1 MSDFIEDYI
10 EAVVAIKVVVCIL
23 GNVNSLIALV
33 CVKGYYVSFFRAIFR
48 LLVCYVSVT
57 LKYGRIKIV

>member
-23 GNVNSLIALV
+23 GNVNSLTALV
-33 CVKGYYVSFFRAIFR
+33 SRDIMCLFLDQFSGY
-48 LLVCYVSVT
+48 CYV
-57 LKYGRIKIV
+57 I

>member
-23 GNVNSLIALV
+23 GNVNSLTALV
-33 CVKGYYVSFFRAIFR
+33 CVKGYYVSFFRPIFR
-48 LLVCYVSVT
+48 CLLCYLSMN

>member
-23 GNVNSLIALV
+23 GNVNSLTALV
-33 CVKGYYVSFFRAIFR
+33 CVKGYYVSFLDQFSGY
-48 LLVCYVSVT
+48 CYV
-57 LKYGRIKIV
+57 I